1 MVAARAVIGAMGL
14 VAAGLG
20 FAAWA
25 QTAPPG
31 PSEDQPATTT
41 QPARETQP
49 PAASEPSP
57 GQPAV
62 PSAEEIQEA
71 FEKARP
77 RNVPL
82 QPTRLPGT
90 EVTEATDRTEPP
102 TGARFPDGYLLVDRA
117 GRMVHD
123 GEWWTFVFESDS
135 PVYQEPPMKLLP
147 NRMLERMI
155 YETQGASGNI
165 VFVVSGEVTDF
176 QNENFLLL
184 RKLLRRRDLGNI
196 QK

>member
-1 MVAARAVIGAMGL
+1 MVTARAVIGALAL
-14 VAAGLG
+14 VAVGLG
-20 FAAWA
+20 FAAWG
-25 QTAPPG
+25 QTAPPE
-31 PSEDQPATTT
+31 PSPDQPATTS
-41 QPARETQP
+41 QPATEAEP
-49 PAASEPSP
+49 PMASEPSP

-62 PSAEEIQEA
+62 PSAEEVQEA
-71 FEKARP
+71 FERARP
-77 RNVPL
+77 RNVPI
-82 QPTRLPGT
+82 QPTPLPGT
-90 EVTEATDRTEPP
+90 EAAEAPDRTEAP
-102 TGARFPDGYLLVDRA
+102 TGPRFPDGYLLVDRA

-176 QNENFLLL
+176 HNENYLLL
-184 RKLLRRRDLGNI
+184 RKLLRQRDLGNLR
-196 QK
+196 K

>member
-1 MVAARAVIGAMGL
+1 
-14 VAAGLG
+14 
-20 FAAWA
+20 
-25 QTAPPG
+25 
-31 PSEDQPATTT
+31 
-41 QPARETQP
+41 
-49 PAASEPSP
+49 
-57 GQPAV
+57 V
-62 PSAEEIQEA
+62 PSAEEVQEA
-71 FEKARP
+71 FERARP
-77 RNVPL
+77 RNVPI
-82 QPTRLPGT
+82 QPAPLPGT
-90 EVTEATDRTEPP
+90 EAAEAADRAETP

-176 QNENFLLL
+176 QNENYLLL

>member
-1 MVAARAVIGAMGL
+1 MFAARTVIGAVGL

-20 FAAWA
+20 FAAVA
-25 QTAPPG
+25 QTS
-31 PSEDQPATTT
+31 PSARSQDQPATTT
-41 QPARETQP
+41 QPAP
-49 PAASEPSP
+49 PTEPPVAGEPSP

-77 RNVPL
+77 RNVPIP
-82 QPTRLPGT
+82 PTPLPST
-90 EVTEATDRTEPP
+90 EETKPTDRTELP

-117 GRMVHD
+117 GRMVRE
-123 GEWWTFVFESDS
+123 GEWWTFAFESDS
-135 PVYQEPPMKLLP
+135 PGYEEPPMKLLP

-155 YETQGASGNI
+155 YETQGASGNV

-184 RKLLRRRDLGNI
+184 RKLLRRRDMGNI